1 MLRVSEG
8 SLSISTRCKE
18 TYNQSLDVKVTC
30 LIPVMLRLSQ
40 PPTLFIPAASG
51 TNSTIP
57 RPNRSNRG
65 RRRMVQCNLS
75 RFFHPK
81 PSIARPSPISPESP
95 PIEPPPAI
103 QNAHPTLQGYGK
115 KLMPSASVNVGE
127 GKFADEI
134 PQFIARS
141 LRRCGCFSCRSAQCR
156 PGEGLHCSYRL
167 PER

>member
-1 MLRVSEG
+1 MES
-8 SLSISTRCKE
+8 SLG
-18 TYNQSLDVKVTC
+18 DKVTC
-30 LIPVMLRLSQ
+30 LTPVMLRCPSR
-40 PPTLFIPAASG
+40 PHFSEPAASG
-51 TNSTIP
+51 THSTIP

-115 KLMPSASVNVGE
+115 KSIPSAAVNADE
-127 GKFADEI
+127 DKFADEI

-141 LRRCGCFSCRSAQCR
+141 LRRCGCFSCRSTQCR